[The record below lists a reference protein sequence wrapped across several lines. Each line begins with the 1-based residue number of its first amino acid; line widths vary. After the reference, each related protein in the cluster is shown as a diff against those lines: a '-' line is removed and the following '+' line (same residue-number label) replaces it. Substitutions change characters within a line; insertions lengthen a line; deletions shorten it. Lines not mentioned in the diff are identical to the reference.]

1 MLETGPDNR
10 RIAKTSKLRVK
21 LKPGVYKLEASVST
35 ATWRRRQGESN
46 AETQPFHGETRA
58 PPGSHGKILSPSL
71 SIPSTFPTI
80 RILWRVACN
89 FVSGCLCLSR

>member
-35 ATWRRRQGESN
+35 RHGRGVRANQMLRRSRFTVRRVRHRAAT
-46 AETQPFHGETRA
+46 
-58 PPGSHGKILSPSL
+58 GKS
-71 SIPSTFPTI
+71 
-80 RILWRVACN
+80 
-89 FVSGCLCLSR
+89 